1 MFDCENQYGEIA
13 PQQEKAL
20 EALGFELPEPEKPV
34 GRKNNRKMTFDSACR
49 VLLFDVAKKHGL
61 QLEEEPEYGGRAY
74 LEKQDYILFK
84 QKEQLSAQ
92 EQKLEE
98 LTMKIEDV
106 EALVDEV
113 ADIAYDKA
121 VEVVADTV
129 KLETHKED
137 IKLVEQSKAWVL
149 SPERKASKKEIEYA
163 TKRLDGV
170 IARIT
175 NAMKSTIQKIQTTLM
190 KPEVKKAGT
199 EQIKKKAKSSI
210 IEQLSRKKKEMAE
223 REVSRTIPAKSKKQ
237 DMEL

>member
-1 MFDCENQYGEIA
+1 M
-13 PQQEKAL
+13 
-20 EALGFELPEPEKPV
+20 
-34 GRKNNRKMTFDSACR
+34 
-49 VLLFDVAKKHGL
+49 
-61 QLEEEPEYGGRAY
+61 
-74 LEKQDYILFK
+74 
-84 QKEQLSAQ
+84 
-92 EQKLEE
+92 EE

-106 EALVDEV
+106 EALVDDV

-149 SPERKASKKEIEYA
+149 SPERKASKKEVEYA
-163 TKRLDGV
+163 VKRLDGV

-210 IEQLSRKKKEMAE
+210 IEQLSRNKKEIAE
-223 REVSRTIPAKSKKQ
+223 REVSRTDQAKSKKQ